1 MFKNDDKAKT
11 VFSLRVSCNGETNN
25 SSEGHPLVW
34 LQIDEEVG
42 FVICPYCEQ
51 KFIYK
56 DC

>member
-1 MFKNDDKAKT
+1 MLENDNKIKK

-34 LQIDEEVG
+34 LQIDEDLG

-51 KFIYK
+51 KFIYQ
-56 DC
+56 DR